1 MRWTAKKVGTMQKD
15 FPDVVKL
22 LGDSRADGALIGEP
36 EQAILDKCMT
46 GMPWRVDAAHQGD
59 IQVTQPTGEGASLIG
74 STILFD
80 GTPDELVTAAA
91 SRPELATLL
100 QSENT
105 SSLAGPHGSEVAA
118 PADSSEAGTA
128 EESSLVADI
137 ADAPEAGSKGHG
149 DKEEAESQQAKEI
162 NAREREAIDDQAR
175 ELEKEGDQDE
185 RESGRV
191 NSRIMASVIDTI
203 GGYLIISVLAAAM
216 FLSLLYSVG
225 VQAWTTK
232 FSEDEL
238 KILMDA
244 QEASSNGLTISESS
258 SMLDTSLD
266 AMLSCD
272 TSRLT
277 RAFLPIHGTKPDD
290 CAFAAEQVAA
300 LSSFDALP
308 SIPTDDVLGAT
319 SQTTFDGPLQPSN
332 GPALYILNFAR
343 AGWVARGFSQWEGA
357 YLHAR
362 HARSSPEFN
371 LVDASNSTTFTTRQE
386 DDLRSFLIVLCALML
401 FSIVSTV
408 IATLIETIAAIRMS
422 RFYFDKLLVVTLRA
436 SQSVHDRIANS
447 RLVSRFSA
455 DMVQIDDSL
464 MANFHGLAAMVIQA
478 VGFFA
483 MQVDGSLMLPVDCLL
498 LHGFHTV
505 SLMLRTTVLACHAAG
520 GCAPLALPLTRPSLC
535 NGLLGDRLLPLLCAR
550 GEAHAIGG
558 WYEGDSMH
566 HHVGRARRGASCAG
580 MVRPQAG
587 W

>member
-1 MRWTAKKVGTMQKD
+1 MQRD

-22 LGDSRADGALIGEP
+22 LGDSLADGALIGEP

-149 DKEEAESQQAKEI
+149 DKEETESQQAKDI

-203 GGYLIISVLAAAM
+203 GGYFIISVLAAAM

-266 AMLSCD
+266 VMLSCD
-272 TSRLT
+272 TSRL
-277 RAFLPIHGTKPDD
+277 
-290 CAFAAEQVAA
+290 
-300 LSSFDALP
+300 
-308 SIPTDDVLGAT
+308 
-319 SQTTFDGPLQPSN
+319 
-332 GPALYILNFAR
+332 
-343 AGWVARGFSQWEGA
+343 
-357 YLHAR
+357 HACV
-362 HARSSPEFN
+362 SPH
-371 LVDASNSTTFTTRQE
+371 S
-386 DDLRSFLIVLCALML
+386 
-401 FSIVSTV
+401 
-408 IATLIETIAAIRMS
+408 
-422 RFYFDKLLVVTLRA
+422 
-436 SQSVHDRIANS
+436 
-447 RLVSRFSA
+447 
-455 DMVQIDDSL
+455 
-464 MANFHGLAAMVIQA
+464 
-478 VGFFA
+478 
-483 MQVDGSLMLPVDCLL
+483 
-498 LHGFHTV
+498 
-505 SLMLRTTVLACHAAG
+505 
-520 GCAPLALPLTRPSLC
+520 
-535 NGLLGDRLLPLLCAR
+535 
-550 GEAHAIGG
+550 
-558 WYEGDSMH
+558 WYKT
-566 HHVGRARRGASCAG
+566 
-580 MVRPQAG
+580 
-587 W
+587 